1 MKDNLNSHV
10 RINSVTAL
18 YSAAL
23 LLFTSPAHGELFRA
37 ASLKPGGTGMD
48 IILQEVE
55 RRPASSVVDI
65 KINRIG
71 SSVGS
76 SFFLLCSLRTMA
88 QARGGYRYIAKIE
101 EFPARHQMLV
111 AFLKASDADPADADP
126 AFARSSR
133 PAEVIDL
140 EQFAPICDMQQKG
153 NGAQ

>member
-37 ASLKPGGTGMD
+37 TSLKPGGTGMD

-88 QARGGYRYIAKIE
+88 QARADTVISPRSRN
-101 EFPARHQMLV
+101 FPPGIRCWWR
-111 AFLKASDADPADADP
+111 F
-126 AFARSSR
+126 
-133 PAEVIDL
+133 
-140 EQFAPICDMQQKG
+140 
-153 NGAQ
+153 